1 MTRPRGSDRLLMLG
15 AVLLLLLSGVLLG
28 VVLCGQ
34 TKPAEDVQQ
43 IHPDCPADH
52 SVVWVPPHDGWG
64 WGLRCL

>member
-1 MTRPRGSDRLLMLG
+1 MGSDRLLMLG

-34 TKPAEDVQQ
+34 MKPARDVVGEAQP
-43 IHPDCPADH
+43 HPDCPVPH

-64 WGLRCL
+64 GELRCL